1 MVFCTRHKEGP
12 EVRRCPW
19 EMREPGCFSGEGK
32 ALSVVEDYLSFVK
45 QQRGNWMCSQDLC
58 FCSCE
63 YTSFWKWLNRRKKGM
78 TIVWGPTA
86 EWQLKKPLLSF
97 SQSTIKCCSS
107 PVVSDRTL
115 KFSPVPEE
123 LPLSWQKSSLWKFP
137 AWPVPK
143 PK

>member
-1 MVFCTRHKEGP
+1 
-12 EVRRCPW
+12 
-19 EMREPGCFSGEGK
+19 
-32 ALSVVEDYLSFVK
+32 
-45 QQRGNWMCSQDLC
+45 
-58 FCSCE
+58 
-63 YTSFWKWLNRRKKGM
+63 M

-123 LPLSWQKSSLWKFP
+123 LTLKISCLTCSKAQVAEDSLTVILKILTE
-137 AWPVPK
+137 K
-143 PK
+143 